1 MLIRTESKT
10 VTDEEERLLPIPTQF
25 VSNGEFY
32 PPPQTR
38 QQKIIEDLIR
48 TMAEERARKLGL
60 SRRRFLQS
68 SAGMATALAAINLVN
83 GCGDGSSSKGGFAVS
98 DCATRDPEAARE
110 TFDKGEYFIVDVQTH
125 HADFEGPIGSTP
137 ALQDFFAPFRI
148 CPPPARQYSECTP
161 RALFELSRANYL
173 KEVLLDSETA
183 VAMMSGIPAPNKT
196 LQLISNEG
204 MAQTRDLGNELGA
217 SERMRT
223 QGMLTPNFPDSADTG
238 TRIADMEH
246 LVRDLGIRAL
256 KTYTGAGYGV
266 FGPDIAP
273 WWLDDEQVAYPMYE
287 EALRLGLNI
296 VNTHKGLRLGIFDP
310 EHIKPRD
317 VPKAVLDWPQIN
329 FVIYHSA
336 GEFLDDLVAIKRN
349 QLANVSNVYS
359 ELGAIFAGTVLADDS
374 VTAIGHL
381 LGKLTSAFGADHVLW
396 GTDSIWY
403 GSPQWQIEA
412 LKTFRMPESMMAE
425 FGYPEITSDMKAQ
438 IFGLNAARLYDIDVE
453 AVRCVPPEDKLG
465 QIKAQYA
472 HVADPSLRTYGPK
485 TRREFMQMAFH
496 GRPDPRL
503 RA

>member
-1 MLIRTESKT
+1 MLIQTDPKT
-10 VTDEEERLLPIPTQF
+10 VSDEEEGLLPIPTQF

-32 PPPQTR
+32 PPPQTAT
-38 QQKIIEDLIR
+38 QKRIETLVR
-48 TMAEERARKLGL
+48 TMADERARDLGL
-60 SRRRFLQS
+60 SRRRFLQT

-83 GCGDGSSSKGGFAVS
+83 GCGDGSGSDGGFAVP

-110 TFDKGEYFIVDVQTH
+110 TFQQGEYFIVDVQTH
-125 HADFEGPIGSTP
+125 HADFEGPIGMTP

-148 CPPPARQYSECTP
+148 CPAPARQYSECNP

-183 VAMMSGIPAPNKT
+183 VAMMSGIPAPNAT

-204 MAQTRDLGNELGA
+204 MAKTRDLGNHLGA
-217 SERMRT
+217 SERMLT
-223 QGMLTPNFPDSADTG
+223 QGMLTPNFPDSSDAG

-273 WWLDDEQVAYPMYE
+273 WWLDDEEVAYPMYE
-287 EALRLGLNI
+287 EALRLGIDI

-310 EHIKPRD
+310 DHIHPRD

-349 QLANVSNVYS
+349 QLANVGNVYA
-359 ELGAIFAGTVLADDS
+359 ELGAIFASAVLANDA

-381 LGKLTSAFGADHVLW
+381 LGKLVTSFGADHVLW

-412 LKTFRMPESMMAE
+412 LKTFRMPERMMEE
-425 FGYPEITSDMKAQ
+425 FGYPEIDSEMKAQ
-438 IFGLNAARLYDIDVE
+438 IFGRNAARLYGIDE
-453 AVRCVPPEDKLG
+453 QAVRCVPPGDMLSEI
-465 QIKAQYA
+465 QRQYA
-472 HVADPSLRTYGPK
+472 EVASPSLRTYGPK
-485 TRREFMQMAFH
+485 TRREFLQMAFH
-496 GRPDPRL
+496 GRPDPR